1 MLARKIIICI
11 FLLVL
16 PRTVEAVSYKEL
28 SRIKQN
34 FSVILVPSDTDPF
47 HLKSILSSIVPET
60 EVSDQVVV
68 ELHQRYPLNE
78 EKWRFIF
85 LHYLTREHGRI

>member
-1 MLARKIIICI
+1 MFARKIIICI

-47 HLKSILSSIVPET
+47 HFINATLLMKK
-60 EVSDQVVV
+60 
-68 ELHQRYPLNE
+68 
-78 EKWRFIF
+78 KWRFIF

>member
-1 MLARKIIICI
+1 MFARKIIICI

-47 HLKSILSSIVPET
+47 HLKSILSSIVSSTFPPVEKPESFFT
-60 EVSDQVVV
+60 VSVSFSKPV
-68 ELHQRYPLNE
+68 
-78 EKWRFIF
+78 IS
-85 LHYLTREHGRI
+85 RIASTLPS